1 MQEGSALKNSYGSEG
16 SANSAYPAAKADARL
31 TVLPSANSLRN
42 DKESTRAIPH
52 EFVQEQFGFGV
63 QLRGFIFCDAFALIL
78 GLLCAW
84 TMAALINSVSFDR
97 HNLSGLTKESVS
109 QILHSSLIGVCVI
122 LWFMHTGHYQ
132 VRMPFWMEAKK
143 VVEASA
149 FAMLIDGFLRFASKH
164 DFSRIW
170 LISNWVFAALGI
182 LLLRAL
188 WRRVLRHR
196 GTWQIP
202 TLLIGNGPTADDARG
217 ALASEPG
224 LGYNIISQISDLA
237 HAFQQA
243 GSSWQALCQQHK
255 ARYILIAL
263 DGHDIMNAGSPLAQL
278 MREPIPFSVSPPLQN
293 LPVLGMVPQYFFNHD
308 VMLLTRSHGLDQPLQ
323 RFFKRT
329 FDIITASVALAVFS
343 PVFLAL
349 YAMVKM
355 DGGPAFFAHKRLG
368 LNGKAF
374 RCLKF
379 RSMVTNGDAVLSK
392 TLAENPAARDEWQ
405 RDHKLRNDPRI
416 TFIGGILRRTSLDE
430 LPQIIN
436 VLRGDMSV
444 VGPRP
449 IILAET
455 KKYNNDISHYYRVR
469 PGITGLWQV
478 SGRNDVSY
486 AQRVQMDSWYVR
498 NWSLWHDIAIICKT
512 IPVIINRNGAY

>member
-1 MQEGSALKNSYGSEG
+1 MQERNALKSSFNTDAA
-16 SANSAYPAAKADARL
+16 ANSAFSTPKAEPRLTALPAAHAAKPTAQ
-31 TVLPSANSLRN
+31 VLPFELPQGRR
-42 DKESTRAIPH
+42 DFE
-52 EFVQEQFGFGV
+52 V
-63 QLRGFIFCDAFALIL
+63 QLRGFIVSDIVALIL

-84 TMAALINSVSFDR
+84 TLAASINTISFGR
-97 HNLSGLTKESVS
+97 HDLNSLSRENVT
-109 QILHSSLIGVCVI
+109 QIIHSLIIGACLI

-143 VVEASA
+143 VVEATA

-170 LISNWVFAALGI
+170 LVSNWVFACVGI
-182 LLLRAL
+182 ILLRAL
-188 WRRVLRHR
+188 WRKILRHR
-196 GTWQIP
+196 GLWEIP
-202 TLLIGNGPTADDARG
+202 TLLVGNGPTADEACG

-224 LGYNIISQISDLA
+224 LGYNIIAHINDLP

-243 GSSWQALCQQHK
+243 GSSWQTLCKQYK
-255 ARYILIAL
+255 TRYILIAL
-263 DGHDIMNAGSPLAQL
+263 DGHDIMNAGLPLAQL

-323 RFFKRT
+323 RFFKRL
-329 FDIITASVALAVFS
+329 FDIVVASLALMIFS
-343 PVFLAL
+343 PIFLAL
-349 YAMVKM
+349 TAIVKL
-355 DGGPAFFAHKRLG
+355 DGGGAFFQHKRLG

-379 RSMVTNGDAVLSK
+379 RSMVTNADIVLHK
-392 TLAENPAARDEWQ
+392 TLAENPAAREEWQ

-430 LPQIIN
+430 LPQLYN
-436 VLRGDMSV
+436 VLRGDMSI

-449 IILAET
+449 IIMAET

-512 IPVIINRNGAY
+512 FPVIIKRNGAY